1 MTFFLFAYIKTLNIL
16 FDKRRINLQ
25 FTSDLRKYI
34 ENRGT
39 LCNLSGSFS
48 LNINIKKGDGEEILI
63 KDIHNKVK
71 KQKENKQD
79 LCGTLNLIEYYE
91 KNQLSVFL
99 KRYANLRTG
108 NFVDLTN
115 FGVID
120 PRKVVFEDNIVKDCV
135 FYSAVQRN
143 GCFQIAA
150 SIYN

>member
-16 FDKRRINLQ
+16 FNKRRINLP

-39 LCNLSGSFS
+39 LCNLTGSFS
-48 LNINIKKGDGEEILI
+48 LNINIKKGDGDEILI

-91 KNQLSVFL
+91 KNQPLYF
-99 KRYANLRTG
+99 
-108 NFVDLTN
+108 
-115 FGVID
+115 
-120 PRKVVFEDNIVKDCV
+120 
-135 FYSAVQRN
+135 
-143 GCFQIAA
+143 
-150 SIYN
+150 